1 MPKISVI
8 IPIYNSQD
16 SLRKV
21 IESFINQTFKD
32 FELLLIDDGSTD
44 NSSNICDEFANIDNR
59 IRVFHQK
66 NQGVA
71 MARQTGI
78 NNARGE
84 YSIHADSD
92 DWVENHMLEKMYA
105 TAKNKNAD
113 IVIAN
118 YFTNSE
124 KNKEVLHKQNLES
137 DKCIEI
143 LYQIVT
149 GKLFGALWNKLIR
162 HSLYK
167 KFNVQFYMG
176 LNYYEDVLVL
186 IQLLQHNNIRIIHLD
201 EAYYHYCINNASIS
215 HNISIKTYK
224 SLCLY
229 QEKMNQILPSDS
241 RFSKVKE
248 EFAFAPFEA
257 AFINQLFPKSELH
270 KEFKKLRPLIFKYK
284 KGKRLLGYILIIIG
298 LDKFARRLLKF

>member
-44 NSSNICDEFANIDNR
+44 NSPNICDEFANIDNR

-78 NNARGE
+78 NYARGE

-92 DWVENHMLEKMYA
+92 DWVENHMLERMYA

-149 GKLFGALWNKLIR
+149 GKLFGALWNKLIDI
-162 HSLYK
+162 L
-167 KFNVQFYMG
+167 F
-176 LNYYEDVLVL
+176 
-186 IQLLQHNNIRIIHLD
+186 IRNL
-201 EAYYHYCINNASIS
+201 
-215 HNISIKTYK
+215 TY
-224 SLCLY
+224 S
-229 QEKMNQILPSDS
+229 
-241 RFSKVKE
+241 
-248 EFAFAPFEA
+248 
-257 AFINQLFPKSELH
+257 FIW
-270 KEFKKLRPLIFKYK
+270 
-284 KGKRLLGYILIIIG
+284 
-298 LDKFARRLLKF
+298 D